1 MAIAFRSTLGTGG
14 IEVDSLTITSAATKT
29 SYLEGESLDTTG
41 LVVTA
46 TAGLLSGNVTSECVI
61 TPQVLDTPGTQTITI
76 AYGGQTVTYDVTVAA
91 ITLSITTQPTKTDY
105 IQGETLDL
113 TGIVVTASATGYT
126 EDVTADCTFS
136 PANGST
142 LSTAGTI
149 TITATYGSKTATTSV
164 TVNAISAIAITTQP
178 TKTAYILGDTLDLT
192 GLVVTATAGALT
204 KDVTA
209 DCSFSPADGSTLS
222 TAGTTTITASFGGL
236 TATTSVSVTAVTAI
250 SITTPPT
257 KTAYKPDDVLD
268 LTGIVVTATAGALTK
283 DVTASCTFS
292 PADGT
297 TLSTEGTFNITA
309 TYNPGYG
316 PFTATTQYTVKGSSI
331 YGVQWNGTS
340 ATSWTRT
347 DDAASFSD
355 PQPYYSGMSGTPSSP
370 FDDKMPW
377 SGMEI
382 VDDANAGKLVKIP
395 KFWYKWTRS
404 GSSMKLQISDSEQTG
419 FHVSPAHADRGD
431 GSGERDYVYV
441 GRYHCA
447 ASTYKST
454 SGVTPAGNITREQF
468 RSNIHNLGSKI
479 WQNDFAMFWTLR
491 MLYLVEF
498 ADWNSQAKIG
508 GGCSQT
514 TAASSA
520 VYNMGYTDSMPYHTG
535 TTSNSIGA
543 TVYGG
548 TQYRYIEGLW
558 DNVFDFCDGIY
569 FNDRTVYVINNPAN
583 FSDTAGGTNVGT
595 RANANGVVTQ
605 WTDPSS
611 ITGLEYAL
619 YPAAVTGDSNYET
632 YDCDYSNYSAS
643 GVVLYVGGSYGQ
655 SQNYGAFCL
664 GGSDAASV
672 KSAYRGSRLQML
684 P

>member
-1 MAIAFRSTLGTGG
+1 MAICYRSALAQGG
-14 IEVDSLTITSAATKT
+14 LKVDSLVVTTQPTKLT
-29 SYLEGESLDTTG
+29 YIEGESVDLTG
-41 LVVTA
+41 AVITA
-46 TAGLLSGNVTSECVI
+46 TAGLLSGNVVSAVSVS
-61 TPQVLDTPGTQTITI
+61 PSVLTTPGTQTVTVS
-76 AYGGQTVTYDVTVAA
+76 YGGEEATFTVTVEAV
-91 ITLSITTQPTKTDY
+91 TLSITSAPTKTAY
-105 IQGETLDL
+105 VVGETLDL
-113 TGIVVTASATGYT
+113 TGIQVTATAGGVGT
-126 EDVTADCTFS
+126 DVTSECTFS
-136 PANGST
+136 PTDGST
-142 LSTAGTI
+142 ITEAGTI
-149 TITATYGSKTATTSV
+149 TITATFGAKTATTTV
-164 TVNAISAIAITTQP
+164 TAYALSGIAITTQP
-178 TKTAYILGDTLDLT
+178 TKTAYIVGDSLDLT
-192 GLVVTATAGALT
+192 GIAVTATAGQIT
-204 KDVTA
+204 RDVTS
-209 DCSFSPADGSTLS
+209 DCTFSPVNGSTLS
-222 TAGTTTITASFGGL
+222 TAGSVTITASFGGF
-236 TATTSVSVTAVTAI
+236 TATTSVTAYAISGI

-257 KTAYKPDDVLD
+257 KLNYKPDEQLD
-268 LTGIVVTATAGALTK
+268 LTGIVVTATAGTLTR
-283 DVTASCTFS
+283 DVTSLCTFN

-297 TLSTEGTFNITA
+297 TLSTEGTFTLTA
-309 TYNPGYG
+309 SYLT
-316 PFTATTQYTVKGSSI
+316 FTDTVSYEVKGSSI
-331 YGVQWNGTS
+331 YGVQWDGSSST
-340 ATSWTRT
+340 AWTRT
-347 DDAASFSD
+347 DDAALFAD
-355 PQPYYSGMSGTPSSP
+355 PQPYYAGMSGTPSSP

-558 DNVFDFCDGIY
+558 DNVYDFCDGIY

-583 FSDTAGGTNVGT
+583 FSDTTGGTNVGT

-619 YPAAVTGDSNYET
+619 YPAAVTEDSNYET
-632 YDCDYSNYSAS
+632 YDCDVSFYNAS
-643 GVVLYVGGSYGQ
+643 GVVLYVGGIYFQ
-655 SQNYGAFCL
+655 YQNNGAFCL
-664 GGSDAASV
+664 FGYYAASD
-672 KSAYRGSRLQML
+672 KYASRGSRLQML

>member
-1 MAIAFRSTLGTGG
+1 MAICYRSALAQGG
-14 IEVDSLTITSAATKT
+14 LKVDSLVVTTQPTKLT
-29 SYLEGESLDTTG
+29 YIEGESVDLTG
-41 LVVTA
+41 AVITA
-46 TAGLLSGNVTSECVI
+46 TAGLLSGNVVSAVSVS
-61 TPQVLDTPGTQTITI
+61 PSVLTTPGTQTVTVS
-76 AYGGQTVTYDVTVAA
+76 YGGEEATFTVTVEAV
-91 ITLSITTQPTKTDY
+91 TLSITSAPTKTAY
-105 IQGETLDL
+105 VVGETLDL
-113 TGIVVTASATGYT
+113 TGIQVTATAGGVGTDVTSECTFSPANGSAITEAGTITITATFGAKTATTTVTAYALSGIAITTQPTKTAYIVGDSLDLTGIAVT
-126 EDVTADCTFS
+126 ATAGQITRDVTADCTFS

-142 LSTAGTI
+142 LSTAG
-149 TITATYGSKTATTSV
+149 SV
-164 TVNAISAIAITTQP
+164 
-178 TKTAYILGDTLDLT
+178 
-192 GLVVTATAGALT
+192 
-204 KDVTA
+204 
-209 DCSFSPADGSTLS
+209 
-222 TAGTTTITASFGGL
+222 TITASFGGF
-236 TATTSVSVTAVTAI
+236 TATTSVTAYAISGI

-257 KTAYKPDDVLD
+257 KLNYKPDEQLD
-268 LTGIVVTATAGALTK
+268 LTGIVVTATAGTLTR
-283 DVTASCTFS
+283 DVTSLCTFN

-297 TLSTEGTFNITA
+297 TLSTEGTFTLTA
-309 TYNPGYG
+309 SYLT
-316 PFTATTQYTVKGSSI
+316 FTDTVSYEVKGSSI

-419 FHVSPAHADRGD
+419 FLVSPAHADRGD

-454 SGVTPAGNITREQF
+454 SGVTPAGNITRELF

-558 DNVFDFCDGIY
+558 DNVYDFCDGIY

-583 FSDTAGGTNVGT
+583 FSDTTGGTNVGT

-619 YPAAVTGDSNYET
+619 YPAAVTEDSNYET
-632 YDCDYSNYSAS
+632 YDCDNSYYSVS
-643 GVVLYVGGSYGQ
+643 GVVLFVGGGYNQ
-655 SQNYGAFCL
+655 VQYNGAFCL
-664 GGSDAASV
+664 LGNYAASN
-672 KSAYRGSRLQML
+672 KLASRGSRLQML